1 MQVSNIPGDS
11 RQVQSA
17 HRRWST
23 YSSGGVV
30 RLPLLALALA
40 GAAGA
45 GSGAAAAAAQDPVR
59 VVGTVTDD
67 GTGAPVEG
75 ATVRLADPSGSVRET
90 VTGSEGA
97 FAFEAVPPGAYVLG
111 VRRIGYE
118 VLSTTLEVGRDA
130 PGSLDVRLRPQAIP
144 LDPLEVDVEGRP
156 PRLVESGFYQRME
169 EGWGTYLEPEWIEA
183 NKAGY
188 VRLSD
193 FMSTLQGRAPMPRCP
208 DVPVYL
214 DRKPIGTTSG
224 SGTSG
229 GRSINPAAT
238 YRSAAGPPPTL
249 LEELST
255 FEVGAAELYSAGTK
269 MPWFAWNGKSMEC
282 GAIILWSNWTAA
294 MAEVP
299 KIDVALCEPTGRP
312 GEVAL
317 EGFVEDEV
325 TTVRLPAAHVIA
337 SHPTSGGL
345 ERVETVVRT
354 DSLGRYRLCDLPAG
368 AEVELAAAY
377 GPHAGDRLAVPA
389 AAGADVRLSV
399 PVTPPGSVTGLAINE
414 VTGQPLE
421 AVRITVDD
429 TDFRAVTNRTGAFS
443 LEGLPPGS
451 YRIRTLCGGFDSA
464 AETVEVAEGAQVRV
478 VLALR
483 SKGSARRSRC
493 SA

>member
-1 MQVSNIPGDS
+1 MAANGALGPV
-11 RQVQSA
+11 
-17 HRRWST
+17 
-23 YSSGGVV
+23 GV
-30 RLPLLALALA
+30 
-40 GAAGA
+40 
-45 GSGAAAAAAQDPVR
+45 AAQETLR
-59 VVGTVTDD
+59 VAGVVTDD
-67 GTGAPVEG
+67 ETGAPVEG
-75 ATVRLADPSGSVRET
+75 ATIRLADPSGSVRET
-90 VTGSEGA
+90 VTGPQGA
-97 FAFEAVPPGAYVLG
+97 FAFEAVPLGAYVLG

-118 VLSTTLEVGRDA
+118 VLSTALEVGLDGR
-130 PGSLDVRLRPQAIP
+130 SLDVRLRPQAIP
-144 LDPLEVDVEGRP
+144 LDPLNVDVEGRP
-156 PRLVESGFYQRME
+156 PRLVETGFYDRKE
-169 EGWGTYLEPEWIEA
+169 EGWGTYIEPEWIEA

-193 FMSTLQGRAPMPRCP
+193 FMSTLQGRGPMPRCP

-224 SGTSG
+224 WGTSRA
-229 GRSINPAAT
+229 RSINPAGT

-269 MPWFAWNGKSMEC
+269 IPWFAWNGKSMEC

-325 TTVRLPAAHVIA
+325 TTVRLPAAHVI
-337 SHPTSGGL
+337 SSYPTSEGL

-368 AEVELAAAY
+368 AEVDLAAAY

-414 VTGQPLE
+414 VTSQPLE

-451 YRIRTLCGGFDSA
+451 YRIRALCGGFYSSA
-464 AETVEVAEGAQVRV
+464 QTVEVAEGAQLRV